1 MTSYFYVAKLFKQSR
16 KGDVK
21 FLRKHQRKQE
31 KYLKIRVDA
40 KILSLTS
47 DWMKIHPDAYQTDV
61 REDVFFI
68 LLRYSLKK

>member
-16 KGDVK
+16 RGDVK
-21 FLRKHQRKQE
+21 FIRKHQRKQE
-31 KYLKIRVDA
+31 KYLKIRSMESRHSRV
-40 KILSLTS
+40 TG
-47 DWMKIHPDAYQTDV
+47 WKIHPDAYQTDV